1 MIRVSMVS
9 AAFVA
14 CLICHESNARLFAQT
29 SLAQAD
35 AAKKTASSANDWTQ
49 WRGPNRTGIV
59 DSTLL
64 SNLENLT
71 SLGKK
76 WSVPLGESY
85 SGPIVTANR
94 VFVTETKDKK
104 VEVVRA
110 LDRETGK
117 EIWSREWEGAMSVPF
132 FAKSN
137 GDWIRATPIYDD
149 GRLYVGGIRDVLV
162 CLDANDGSELWRIDF
177 VKEMKTEL
185 PPFGNVPSPLI
196 DGDFL
201 YTQAGNVVVKVEK
214 KTGKISWQSMK
225 QGADMMSGG
234 AFSSPLIASLH
245 GKRQLLVQSRL
256 ELAGVDL
263 DNGEVLWKKDIP
275 TFRGMNILTPTVIGD
290 RVFTS
295 TYQGG
300 SFLFDINYKDGKWSA
315 DELWK
320 SRLEAYMSS
329 PVVIDGHIYMHL
341 RNQRFACLNLE
352 TGEEKWTSKGYG
364 KYWSMVASGKK
375 ILALDESGKLLLI
388 AASPNEFQLLENR
401 SLGSVSTW
409 AHIGISGNEIFV
421 RELKAMTVY
430 TLENSGSAK

>member
-1 MIRVSMVS
+1 
-9 AAFVA
+9 
-14 CLICHESNARLFAQT
+14 
-29 SLAQAD
+29 
-35 AAKKTASSANDWTQ
+35 
-49 WRGPNRTGIV
+49 
-59 DSTLL
+59 
-64 SNLENLT
+64 
-71 SLGKK
+71 
-76 WSVPLGESY
+76 
-85 SGPIVTANR
+85 
-94 VFVTETKDKK
+94 VTETKDKK

-110 LDRETGK
+110 LDRETGT

-132 FAKSN
+132 FAKAN

-162 CLDANDGSELWRIDF
+162 CLDANNGNEIWRIDF

-196 DGDFL
+196 DGEHL

-214 KTGKISWQSMK
+214 KTGTIVWQSMK

-234 AFSSPLIASLH
+234 AFSSPIIASLR
-245 GKRQLLVQSRL
+245 GKRQLLVQTRL
-256 ELAGVDL
+256 ELAGIDL
-263 DNGEVLWKKDIP
+263 DNGEVLWKKEIP
-275 TFRGMNILTPTVIGD
+275 TFRGMNILTPMAIGD

-300 SFLFDINYKDGKWSA
+300 SFLFEIDYKDGKWSA
-315 DELWK
+315 AELWK

-329 PVVIDGHIYMHL
+329 PVVIDGHIYLHL
-341 RNQRFACLNLE
+341 RNQRFACINLE
-352 TGEEKWTSKGYG
+352 SGEEKWTSKGFG

-388 AASPNEFQLLENR
+388 AADPSEFRLLENK
-401 SLGSVSTW
+401 SLGGGSTW
-409 AHIGISGNEIFV
+409 AHIGLSNSEVFV

-430 TLENSGSAK
+430 NLGNPGNSK

>member
-1 MIRVSMVS
+1 MIRLSL
-9 AAFVA
+9 VA
-14 CLICHESNARLFAQT
+14 IAVGVFGGCFWNNVQVQAQT
-29 SLAQAD
+29 ELA
-35 AAKKTASSANDWTQ
+35 KNTATSSNDWTQ
-49 WRGPNRTGIV
+49 WRGPNRTSIV
-59 DSTLL
+59 ESTLL
-64 SNLENLT
+64 SNLENLAT
-71 SLGKK
+71 LNKK

-85 SGPIVTANR
+85 SGPIVTENR

-110 LDRETGK
+110 LDRATGK

-162 CLDANDGSELWRIDF
+162 CLDANNGSELWRIDF

-196 DGDFL
+196 DGEYL

-214 KTGKISWQSMK
+214 KTGKIAWQSMK

-234 AFSSPLIASLH
+234 AFSSPIIASLR
-245 GKRQLLVQSRL
+245 GKRQLLVQTRL
-256 ELAGVDL
+256 ELAGIDL

-275 TFRGMNILTPTVIGD
+275 TFRGMNILTPMAIGD

-329 PVVIDGHIYMHL
+329 PVVIDGHIYLHL
-341 RNQRFACLNLE
+341 RNQRFACINLE
-352 TGEEKWTSKGYG
+352 NGEEKWTSKGYG

-388 AASPNEFQLLENR
+388 AADPNEFRLLENK
-401 SLGSVSTW
+401 SLGGVSTW
-409 AHIGISGNEIFV
+409 AHIGLSGNEVFV

-430 TLENSGSAK
+430 NLENPGSSK